1 MKNYNNELDIEF
13 IFGKNTRYNDLSGVY
28 IIGTNQILINL
39 SLINKQRVIK
49 DITNTIT
56 HEVFHYLVE
65 QINTNDKYTDDGEEL
80 MVRLASNTCTL
91 YSIEKMLLLFKDKLK
106 NKRLLIRNEQ
116 NRKVFKSKTPIRGV

>member
-1 MKNYNNELDIEF
+1 MKNYNSGLDIEF
-13 IFGKNTRYNDLSGVY
+13 IFGKNTKYTDLSGVY
-28 IIGTNQILINL
+28 IIGTNKIYINL
-39 SLINKQRVIK
+39 SLFNKRRLIK

-80 MVRLASNTCTL
+80 MVKLASNTCTQ
-91 YSIEKMLLLFKDKLK
+91 YSIEKMLLLLNNKLKDKGLS
-106 NKRLLIRNEQ
+106 IRNEQ

>member
-80 MVRLASNTCTL
+80 MVKLGSNTCTQ
-91 YSIEKMLLLFKDKLK
+91 YSIEKMLLLLNDKLK
-106 NKRLLIRNEQ
+106 NKRLPIRNEQ
-116 NRKVFKSKTPIRGV
+116 NRKVFKSKTLTRGV

>member
-1 MKNYNNELDIEF
+1 VKNYNSGLDIEF
-13 IFGKNTRYNDLSGVY
+13 IFGKNTKYTDLSGVY
-28 IIGTNQILINL
+28 IIGTNKIYINL
-39 SLINKQRVIK
+39 SLFNKRRLIK

-80 MVRLASNTCTL
+80 MVKLASNTCTQ
-91 YSIEKMLLLFKDKLK
+91 YSIEKMLLLLNNKLKDKGLS
-106 NKRLLIRNEQ
+106 IRNEQ